1 MEINFKKWL
10 NEEIG
15 TIGTVG
21 TATRPAASMTPNAT
35 ASTAPKPAAVPS
47 GQQGQQGQQGQPNN
61 TKKVSDNTK
70 KVSELIKKDF
80 MGSGANINDFIKKSM
95 NNKNDAGFNL
105 VTSYAAKN
113 KINLNKQEINDAL
126 AALQGQ

>member
-21 TATRPAASMTPNAT
+21 TATRPAASMAPAG
-35 ASTAPKPAAVPS
+35 AMAPKPAAAYS
-47 GQQGQQGQQGQPNN
+47 TQQGQQGQQGQPNN
-61 TKKVSDNTK
+61 AKIISNNTK

-95 NNKNDAGFNL
+95 NNKNMAGVNL
-105 VTSYAAKN
+105 VASYAANN
-113 KINLNKQEINDAL
+113 KIKLSDQEINDAI

>member
-35 ASTAPKPAAVPS
+35 ASMAPKPAAVPS
-47 GQQGQQGQQGQPNN
+47 GQQGQQGQPNN

-113 KINLNKQEINDAL
+113 KINLNNQEINDAL